1 MYNNISLKTPVLI
14 FDFEKQAFNGDSY
27 QAHQFIPSL
36 SGNVGV
42 PILLLLQCPAISR
55 PQITEHDV
63 LKKQEHASDQALA
76 AVESKKAIKYVHL
89 PDARE
94 SELSHTRRTV
104 ADPQECAQH
113 MNGWILSAIL
123 KFCVV
128 TTLGSTSHNV
138 TKTRELMR
146 KYDIAPDQLFI
157 SPSHFRHRPN

>member
-1 MYNNISLKTPVLI
+1 M
-14 FDFEKQAFNGDSY
+14 
-27 QAHQFIPSL
+27 
-36 SGNVGV
+36 
-42 PILLLLQCPAISR
+42 
-55 PQITEHDV
+55 EHDV

-76 AVESKKAIKYVHL
+76 AVESYEAIKNIHL

-94 SELSHTRRTV
+94 PELSHIRRTV

-113 MNGWILSAIL
+113 MNACIPPAMP
-123 KFCVV
+123 KFRVV

-157 SPSHFRHRPN
+157 SPSHFRHRPC